1 MKAIWL
7 LVQRELKSYFDTS
20 WGWAIFA
27 LVLILDGVLFNAF
40 ALGTRERYSADVL
53 SDFFYFSSGTTMI
66 AGILLTMRL
75 IAEERQ
81 TGTLTLLQTAPI
93 RSRDIVLG
101 KFLGAFLFLTLI
113 TLATAYMPAL
123 IFVHGKVSL
132 GQILVGYLGLLS
144 LGAATIA
151 IGTFSSA
158 IARNQLLAAV
168 LGAGILVFILLGWMM
183 GQITEAPLSG
193 LFSYTAI
200 FDRHFQPF
208 MKGRLNTEGL
218 VYFASVCFA
227 FLLLAVRSMQ
237 LRRLR

>member
-1 MKAIWL
+1 VKAIL
-7 LVQRELKSYFDTS
+7 LLIQRELKSYFDTS
-20 WGWAIFA
+20 WGWTIFA
-27 LVLILDGVLFNAF
+27 LVLILNGVMFNAF

-93 RSRDIVLG
+93 RSVDIVLG
-101 KFLGAFLFLTLI
+101 KFFGAFLFLTLI

-132 GQILVGYLGLLS
+132 GQILVGYVGLLS

-168 LGAGILVFILLGWMM
+168 VGAGILVFILLGWMM
-183 GQITEAPLSG
+183 GQVTEAPLNG
-193 LFSYTAI
+193 IFSYTAI

-218 VYFASVCFA
+218 VYFASMCFA

>member
-1 MKAIWL
+1 MKAISL

-20 WGWAIFA
+20 WGWTIFA
-27 LVLILDGVLFNAF
+27 LVLILDGVMFNAF

-75 IAEERQ
+75 VAEERQ

-93 RSRDIVLG
+93 RSIDIVLG

-132 GQILVGYLGLLS
+132 GQILVGYVGLLS

-158 IARNQLLAAV
+158 IARNQLMAAV
-168 LGAGILVFILLGWMM
+168 VGAGILVFILLGWMM
-183 GQITEAPLSG
+183 GQVTEAPLSG

>member
-1 MKAIWL
+1 MKAVWL

-20 WGWAIFA
+20 WGWTIFA
-27 LVLILDGVLFNAF
+27 LVLILDGIMFNAF

-75 IAEERQ
+75 VAEERQ

-93 RSRDIVLG
+93 RSFDIVLG
-101 KFLGAFLFLTLI
+101 KFLGPFFFLTLI
-113 TLATAYMPAL
+113 TLATTYMPAL

-132 GQILVGYLGLLS
+132 GQIVVGYVGLLS

-183 GQITEAPLSG
+183 GQVTEAPLSG

-218 VYFASVCFA
+218 VYFASICFA

>member
-1 MKAIWL
+1 MKAVWL

-20 WGWAIFA
+20 WGWTIFA
-27 LVLILDGVLFNAF
+27 LVLILDGIMFNAF

-75 IAEERQ
+75 VAEERQ

-93 RSRDIVLG
+93 RSFDIVLG
-101 KFLGAFLFLTLI
+101 KFLGAFFFLTLI
-113 TLATAYMPAL
+113 TLATTYMPAL

-132 GQILVGYLGLLS
+132 GQIVVGYVGLLS

-183 GQITEAPLSG
+183 GQVTEAPLSG

-218 VYFASVCFA
+218 VYFASICFA

-237 LRRLR
+237 LRMLR